1 MTRIVERSVILAAS
15 SCSKGLILIPASVR
29 AFSTWQRLLLLLLAI
44 GGLAQL
50 GYWAAVAEGVDR
62 PLDAVCASWDR
73 EASIGIA
80 LLVPDPA
87 ALAESQLDYALFQLR
102 RARRNC
108 RAGWLDLARQ
118 DYANLRNAHPY
129 PNRSLV
135 DAARKGARP

>member
-1 MTRIVERSVILAAS
+1 M
-15 SCSKGLILIPASVR
+15 PASAR
-29 AFSTWQRLLLLLLAI
+29 ALSTWQRLLLLLLAI
-44 GGLAQL
+44 GGFAQV
-50 GYWAAVAEGVDR
+50 GYWAVVAEGIDR

-80 LLVPDPA
+80 LLVPDPG

-118 DYANLRNAHPY
+118 DYAALRDAHPY

-135 DAARKGARP
+135 DASGKGGRP